1 MYWSTPLYVANT
13 TQRKRSQRCG
23 ECIPCKSKD
32 CQKCSACQDMVK
44 YGGPGK
50 KKQCCINRRCVGTD
64 LYMKFRNSLTMHI

>member
-13 TQRKRSQRCG
+13 TQRKRSQQCG

>member
-1 MYWSTPLYVANT
+1 MYWSTPLHVANA

-50 KKQCCINRRCVGTD
+50 KKQCCINRRCVGKD
-64 LYMKFRNSLTMHI
+64 LYM